1 MAIVY
6 TVNKMCKISPMRIRP
21 IALIVGMLLML
32 ASAQI
37 ISCSSASPATPMP
50 TLTKAEALLK
60 MAQAG
65 ANLKDADLSGADLS
79 GRILQA
85 ADLSGA
91 DLSGANLTGA
101 YLFRADLSGAD
112 LSRAD
117 LSSANLVWANLSG
130 ANLSGADLSGADL
143 LGANLDN
150 VIGADFTGALNVPAK
165 YLGDCGKC

>member
-1 MAIVY
+1 
-6 TVNKMCKISPMRIRP
+6 MRIRP
-21 IALIVGMLLML
+21 IALTAGMLLIL
-32 ASAQI
+32 ASALI
-37 ISCSSASPATPMP
+37 ISCSSAPSVTPMP

-79 GRILQA
+79 DRILPA

-91 DLSGANLTGA
+91 
-101 YLFRADLSGAD
+101 YLNG
-112 LSRAD
+112 AD
-117 LSSANLVWANLSG
+117 LSSATLIWT
-130 ANLSGADLSGADL
+130 NLSGADLSGADL

-150 VIGADFTGALNVPAK
+150 VIGADFTGAINVPAK

>member
-1 MAIVY
+1 
-6 TVNKMCKISPMRIRP
+6 
-21 IALIVGMLLML
+21 MLV
-32 ASAQI
+32 SAQI
-37 ISCSSASPATPMP
+37 ISCSSAPPATPMP

-91 DLSGANLTGA
+91 DLSGADLTGA
-101 YLFRADLSGAD
+101 YLSSANLIWAD
-112 LSRAD
+112 LSR
-117 LSSANLVWANLSG
+117 

>member
-1 MAIVY
+1 M
-6 TVNKMCKISPMRIRP
+6 
-21 IALIVGMLLML
+21 
-32 ASAQI
+32 ASALI
-37 ISCSSASPATPMP
+37 ISCSSAPSATPMP

-79 GRILQA
+79 DRILQT

-91 DLSGANLTGA
+91 YLFRAKLPGADLTGANLTGA
-101 YLFRADLSGAD
+101 
-112 LSRAD
+112 
-117 LSSANLVWANLSG
+117 NLVWT
-130 ANLSGADLSGADL
+130 NLSGADLSGADL

-150 VIGADFTGALNVPAK
+150 VIGADFTGAINVPAK

>member
-1 MAIVY
+1 MAVVY

-21 IALIVGMLLML
+21 IALIAGMLLML

-37 ISCSSASPATPMP
+37 ISCNSAPSATPMP

-79 GRILQA
+79 N
-85 ADLSGA
+85 
-91 DLSGANLTGA
+91 ANLIW
-101 YLFRADLSGAD
+101 AD
-112 LSRAD
+112 
-117 LSSANLVWANLSG
+117 LSG

-150 VIGADFTGALNVPAK
+150 VIGADFTGARNVPAK